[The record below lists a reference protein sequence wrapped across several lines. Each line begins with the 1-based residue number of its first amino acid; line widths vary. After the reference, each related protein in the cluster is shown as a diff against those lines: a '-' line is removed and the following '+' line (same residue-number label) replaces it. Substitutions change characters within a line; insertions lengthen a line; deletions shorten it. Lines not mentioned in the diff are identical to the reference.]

1 MIEEPKKVGFFWV
14 QRHATVNSTT
24 IWFRDANG
32 TWFDDGGYH
41 MGKWSEHGSPI
52 LRIEPVAPPSWERKP
67 T

>member
-14 QRHATVNSTT
+14 QLRATATHST
-24 IWFRDANG
+24 IWSRDVNG
-32 TWFDDGGYH
+32 TWYDECGFH
-41 MGKWSEHGSPI
+41 PGKWDEHGSPI